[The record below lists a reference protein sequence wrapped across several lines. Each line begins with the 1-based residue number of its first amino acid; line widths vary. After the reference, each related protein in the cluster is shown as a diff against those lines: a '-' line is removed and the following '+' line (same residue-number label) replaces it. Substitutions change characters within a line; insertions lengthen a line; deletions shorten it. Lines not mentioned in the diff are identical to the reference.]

1 MHRRHAVAIF
11 GEFLLTTHPPSSE
24 RPQRR
29 QLRAAFAALFLLLP
43 ILASAAAGQKPPE
56 PPAATGQVPPAEPV
70 PAPPAEPPREVAGA
84 DELKGVNESFRREL
98 RRTIGEAR
106 DHVFPALVS
115 IEVVTVQFGQGKELK
130 GQSVGSGTIF
140 TGAGHV
146 LTNAHVTH
154 GGKKFVCTL
163 SDQRKVP
170 ARLLGEDPLT
180 DLAVLQLELPA
191 AQLAALPWAAFG
203 DSDALEIGDY
213 VMAMGSPFSLSRSV
227 SLGIVSNTERVFPGG
242 FGGPDGGDLELE
254 AGQRTG
260 LFTRW
265 IQHDA
270 LISPGNSGGPL
281 VNLGGEV
288 VGVNELGGGN
298 LSFAIPS
305 NLAARVG
312 KLLIDKGEVER
323 SFLGVAFQPLGSDE
337 TLAQGATG
345 ATGGVRIAAV
355 EVDSPAAKAGVMSG
369 DILVAIDGKPV
380 AGRVPEDL
388 PLLQDDIASRPVG
401 AKLAL
406 EVTRGGQPLRLEAR
420 TARLEK
426 DLGEETSFHDW
437 GITAQEITSKM
448 ARDLRLGGQEGA
460 LVTGVRRGGPAQIAE
475 PPLQEGDV
483 LREVDGRKVDSLAD
497 LVAAY
502 QQQNGS
508 PGADPKLLFRFERLG
523 NEQLTL
529 LKPRADEQE
538 DPPRELPRAWI
549 GVATQPVLAELSEKL
564 GLGGKRGFRI
574 TRVYAGSE
582 ALKAGL
588 QVGDVVLALDGEP
601 LEPNALEDAAL
612 LARAVRSRS
621 IGDQVKLSILR
632 GSSPLE
638 LPLTLERTRLTKE
651 EARRHTDRDFELSV
665 RELTFFDRDENRWP
679 EDLEG
684 VVVENVDAV
693 GWAGLGGLRPE
704 DLIVEIA
711 GEKIGGLAAFRK
723 VMKTISAE
731 HPDQVEVLVR
741 RGARTYYQRLEPDWS
756 PDAQTDAGARTNA
769 GLSAKTASPREK
781 VK

>member
-1 MHRRHAVAIF
+1 MKIQLSR
-11 GEFLLTTHPPSSE
+11 E
-24 RPQRR
+24 RPRPR
-29 QLRAAFAALFLLLP
+29 GSVLAALFFAAPALLLP
-43 ILASAAAGQKPPE
+43 TPPAAAGQPPQE
-56 PPAATGQVPPAEPV
+56 PPPATATVPPAAPAPTPPAAGRPQ
-70 PAPPAEPPREVAGA
+70 EVAGT
-84 DELKGVNESFRREL
+84 EEVKGVNETFRREL

-106 DHVFPALVS
+106 DQVFPALVS

-130 GQSVGSGTIF
+130 GQATGSGTIF
-140 TGAGHV
+140 SREGHV
-146 LTNAHVTH
+146 LTNAHVTR

-170 ARLLGEDPLT
+170 ARLVGEDPLT

-191 AQLAALPWAAFG
+191 AQLAALPWAVFG

-242 FGGPDGGDLELE
+242 FGGPEGGEMELE

-305 NLAARVG
+305 NLAARIG
-312 KLLIDKGEVER
+312 RQLIDKGEVER

-337 TLAQGATG
+337 APAGG
-345 ATGGVRIAAV
+345 GPSGVRIAAV
-355 EVDSPAAKAGVMSG
+355 EIDSPAAKAGVMSG
-369 DILVAIDGKPV
+369 DILLQIDGRPV
-380 AGRVPEDL
+380 VGRVPEDI
-388 PLLQDDIASRPVG
+388 PLLQGDLAGRPVG
-401 AKLAL
+401 SKLAL
-406 EVTRGGQPLRLEAR
+406 EVRRGGQTVTLEAK

-475 PPLQEGDV
+475 PPIQEGDV
-483 LREVDGRKVDSLAD
+483 LREVGGQKVGSLAD

-502 QQQNGS
+502 QQLNKNPS
-508 PGADPKLLFRFERLG
+508 ADERLLFRFERLG

-529 LKPRADEQE
+529 LKPRADDQE

-549 GVATQPVLAELSEKL
+549 GVATQPLLAELSEKI
-564 GLGGKRGFRI
+564 GMGGRRGFRI

-582 ALKAGL
+582 ALEAGL
-588 QVGDVVLALDGEP
+588 RVGDVILALDGAP

-621 IGDQVKLSILR
+621 IGDQVKVQVQR
-632 GSSPLE
+632 GAETLE

-651 EARRHTDRDFELSV
+651 EARRHTDLDFELSV
-665 RELTFFDRDENRWP
+665 RELTFYDRDENRWP
-679 EDLEG
+679 DDLQG

-711 GEKIGGLAAFRK
+711 GEKIGSLAAFRK
-723 VMKTISAE
+723 VMKQISTE
-731 HPDQVEVLVR
+731 QPDAVEVLVR
-741 RGARTYYQRLEPDWS
+741 RGARTYFHRLEPDWS
-756 PDAQTDAGARTNA
+756 PDAQ
-769 GLSAKTASPREK
+769 EK
-781 VK
+781 PEKPAAPEKQGKGKP

>member
-1 MHRRHAVAIF
+1 MKIVSPIPSPRRRPSPAARLASP
-11 GEFLLTTHPPSSE
+11 LLWT
-24 RPQRR
+24 
-29 QLRAAFAALFLLLP
+29 LLLALGFP
-43 ILASAAAGQKPPE
+43 ALAAE
-56 PPAATGQVPPAEPV
+56 PVRSPAEPA
-70 PAPPAEPPREVAGA
+70 PAG
-84 DELKGVNESFRREL
+84 GVNETFRREL

-106 DHVFPALVS
+106 DRVFPALVS

-130 GQSVGSGTIF
+130 GQSVGSGTLF
-140 TGAGHV
+140 TAQGHV
-146 LTNAHVTH
+146 LTNAHVTD

-170 ARLLGEDPLT
+170 ARMVGEDPLT

-191 AQLAALPWAAFG
+191 AALAALPWAAFG

-242 FGGPDGGDLELE
+242 FGGPESGEMELS

-305 NLAARVG
+305 NLASRVG
-312 KLLIDKGEVER
+312 RQLIGKGEVER
-323 SFLGVAFQPLGSDE
+323 SFLGVAFQPLASDE
-337 TLAQGATG
+337 MVSGGGAG
-345 ATGGVRIAAV
+345 AAGARAAGVRIAAV
-355 EVDSPAAKAGVMSG
+355 EIESPAARAGLQSG
-369 DILVAIDGKPV
+369 DILLAIDGREV

-388 PLLQDDIASRPVG
+388 PLLQGDIADRPVG
-401 AKLAL
+401 S
-406 EVTRGGQPLRLEAR
+406 ELRLAVRRGERTLELVAR

-437 GITAQEITSKM
+437 GITAREITSKM
-448 ARDLRLGGQEGA
+448 ARDLRLGGQQGA

-475 PPLQEGDV
+475 PPIQEGDV
-483 LREVDGRKVDSLAD
+483 LREVGGIPVASLAE
-497 LVAAY
+497 LVGAY
-502 QQQNGS
+502 QKLGK
-508 PGADPKLLFRFERLG
+508 ADASAEEPLLFSFERLG
-523 NEQLTL
+523 NAQVTL
-529 LKPRADEQE
+529 LEPRADDQE

-549 GVATQPVLAELSEKL
+549 GVATQPLLAELAEKL
-564 GLGGKRGFRI
+564 GLGEQRGFRI

-588 QVGDVVLALDGEP
+588 RVGDVILALDGAK
-601 LEPNALEDAAL
+601 LEPNALEDAGL
-612 LARAVRSRS
+612 LSRQVRSRS
-621 IGDQVKLSILR
+621 IGDQVTLTVRR
-632 GSSPLE
+632 GEKTLD
-638 LPLTLERTRLTKE
+638 LPLALERTRLTKE
-651 EARRHTDRDFELSV
+651 EARRHTDLDFELSV

-679 EDLEG
+679 DELEG
-684 VVVENVDAV
+684 VVVENVDGV
-693 GWAGLGGLRPE
+693 GWAGLGGLRPA

-711 GEKIGGLAAFRK
+711 GEKITGLAAFRK
-723 VMKTISAE
+723 VMKTISE
-731 HPDQVEVLVR
+731 EKREKVDVLVR
-741 RGARTYYQRLEPDWS
+741 RGARVYFHRLEPDWA
-756 PDAQTDAGARTNA
+756 PDAQEAGKK
-769 GLSAKTASPREK
+769 S
-781 VK
+781 